1 MVNPIP
7 ESVRKLWGN
16 WNIRGV
22 ILFSL
27 SLQTVLILFAPLRK
41 GTGSKLIISV
51 IWSAYLL
58 ADWAANFGVGL
69 ITERAR
75 DTPEPS
81 MPADNNELLAF
92 WAPFLLL
99 HLGGPDTITAFAL
112 EDNELWLRHLFGL
125 VFQAVAAVYIFL
137 LSLPGNK
144 LLFPTVLVFIAGM
157 IKNFERIRTLHL
169 ASYDKFRDSTL
180 RELREDQSFIVIEKD
195 ADYLDAGCQY
205 FQFFKGIVVD
215 LLSYFR
221 AYEFYVGE
229 PSFGTF
235 GPEKALGIIEVELNL
250 FYEVLHTKIQVIH
263 SLLGIIL
270 RFTSLGSVVAALSI
284 FYFRVEKHGRF
295 NEFDV
300 RVTYALFLGAIA
312 LDIIASFML
321 IFSDWTFA
329 VLRNDDAES
338 RFGKFRNLIVAVIRW
353 FLILKSPRWQHSH
366 DGGKYELLATPFLFR
381 RWSGSVSG
389 ISVMTFW
396 LNARPSRVH
405 KVKSRWQLACQNVI
419 RKLGID
425 RLIACTVDAIDGCIH
440 SCGIHKIFQ
449 NIALATNKVIYFL
462 CKIMAELGFLTE
474 KLIALLGLGDVVILK
489 RLKISQSHEPL
500 LKEMWKFIFSE
511 IEEKAHDANDAK
523 TGNSRICSASGS
535 CTLQKLTNARVMEIT
550 ERQTEN
556 VPELPASLLLWH
568 LVTDLLYY
576 DNEDVSV
583 QKTKNAREFSKILSD
598 YMFYLL
604 LLKPNMLNV
613 AATFMKFTAQGLFH
627 SSDRKISSVKEI
639 CEKIMLRDSD
649 IEDMDNAADLAQELQ
664 KFEEDKRW
672 ELVSKVWVELLC
684 YGAIHCRSRAHA
696 QQVTNGGELITFVWV
711 LMHHFDLVKP
721 QV

>member
-7 ESVRKLWGN
+7 ETFRKLWDN

-81 MPADNNELLAF
+81 IPAENNELLAF

-99 HLGGPDTITAFAL
+99 HVGGPDTITAFAL

-125 VFQAVAAVYIFL
+125 AFQAVAVVYIFL

-157 IKNFERIRTLHL
+157 IKSFERIRTLHL
-169 ASYDKFRDSTL
+169 ASQEKFRDSTARKFVEHRL
-180 RELREDQSFIVIEKD
+180 NVIKEG
-195 ADYLDAGCQY
+195 ADYLDAASQY

-215 LLSYFR
+215 LLHHFH
-221 AYEFYVGE
+221 AYGLAIIG
-229 PSFGTF
+229 PSFGSF

-250 FYEVLHTKIQVIH
+250 FYEIFHTKIQPFQFSISELRSMAVSM
-263 SLLGIIL
+263 SLMFELHIPCSWVPL
-270 RFTSLGSVVAALSI
+270 PL
-284 FYFRVEKHGRF
+284 
-295 NEFDV
+295 
-300 RVTYALFLGAIA
+300 
-312 LDIIASFML
+312 ML
-321 IFSDWTFA
+321 IFSDWTFT
-329 VLRNDDAES
+329 VLRNDDVKS
-338 RFGKFRNLIVAVIRW
+338 RFGKFSNLIVAVLRW
-353 FLILKSPRWQHSH
+353 FLILKNPRWQHSH
-366 DGGKYELLATPFLFR
+366 DSGKYELWATPFPFR

-396 LNARPSRVH
+396 LNARPGRVH
-405 KVKSRWQLACQNVI
+405 KVKSCWQLACQNVI

-425 RLIACTVDAIDGCIH
+425 GIIACTVNAIDGCIH

-462 CKIMAELGFLTE
+462 YKIMAELGFLTE
-474 KLIALLGLGDVVILK
+474 KLIALLGLGDVVLLRRIK
-489 RLKISQSHEPL
+489 RSQSHEPL

-511 IEEKAHDANDAK
+511 IKEKADDANDPEA
-523 TGNSRICSASGS
+523 GNSGICSASGS
-535 CTLQKLTNARVMEIT
+535 CTLKKLANARVEEIT
-550 ERQTEN
+550 ERKTED
-556 VPELPASLLLWH
+556 VPELPASVVLWH
-568 LVTDLLYY
+568 LATDLLYY
-576 DNEDVSV
+576 TNEEVSI
-583 QKTKNAREFSKILSD
+583 QKTKDAREFSKILSD

-604 LLKPNMLNV
+604 LVKPTMLNI
-613 AATFMKFTAQGLFH
+613 AATLMKLVAQILFDL
-627 SSDRKISSVKEI
+627 SDRKISSVKKI
-639 CEKIMLRDSD
+639 CEKIMLKDND
-649 IEDMDNAADLAQELQ
+649 IKELHDAADLVQELK

-684 YGAIHCRSRAHA
+684 YGAIRCRTRAHT
-696 QQVTNGGELITFVWV
+696 QQVTSGGELITFVWV
-711 LMHHFDLVKP
+711 LMHHFELVKP

>member
-7 ESVRKLWGN
+7 ETVRKLWDN

-81 MPADNNELLAF
+81 IPAENNELLAF

-99 HLGGPDTITAFAL
+99 HVGGPDTITAFAL

-125 VFQAVAAVYIFL
+125 AFQAVAAVYIFL

-157 IKNFERIRTLHL
+157 IKSFERIRTLHL
-169 ASYDKFRDSTL
+169 ASQEKFRDSTARKFVEHRL
-180 RELREDQSFIVIEKD
+180 NVIKEG
-195 ADYLDAGCQY
+195 ADYLDAASQY

-215 LLSYFR
+215 LLHHFH
-221 AYEFYVGE
+221 AYGLAIRG

-250 FYEVLHTKIQVIH
+250 FYEIFHTKIQVIC

-300 RVTYALFLGAIA
+300 RITYTLFLGAIA
-312 LDIIASFML
+312 LDIIAFFML
-321 IFSDWTFA
+321 IFSDWTFT
-329 VLRNDDAES
+329 VLRNDDVKS
-338 RFGKFRNLIVAVIRW
+338 RFGKFSNLIVAVLRW

-366 DGGKYELLATPFLFR
+366 DGGKYELLATPFPFR

-405 KVKSRWQLACQNVI
+405 KVKSCWQLACQNVI

-425 RLIACTVDAIDGCIH
+425 GIIACTVNAIDGCIH

-462 CKIMAELGFLTE
+462 YKIMAELGFLTE
-474 KLIALLGLGDVVILK
+474 KLIALLGLGDVVLLRRI
-489 RLKISQSHEPL
+489 RRSQSHEPL

-511 IEEKAHDANDAK
+511 IKEKADDANDPEA
-523 TGNSRICSASGS
+523 GNSGICSASGS
-535 CTLQKLTNARVMEIT
+535 CTLKKLANARVEEIT
-550 ERQTEN
+550 ERKTED
-556 VPELPASLLLWH
+556 VPELPASVVLWH
-568 LVTDLLYY
+568 LATDLLYY
-576 DNEDVSV
+576 TNEEVSI
-583 QKTKNAREFSKILSD
+583 QKTKDAREFSKILSD

-604 LLKPNMLNV
+604 LVKPTMLNI
-613 AATFMKFTAQGLFH
+613 AATLMKLVAQILFDL
-627 SSDRKISSVKEI
+627 SDRKISSVKEI
-639 CEKIMLRDSD
+639 CEKIMRK
-649 IEDMDNAADLAQELQ
+649 DNHIGELHAAADLVEELK

-672 ELVSKVWVELLC
+672 ELVSKVWVELMC
-684 YGAIHCRSRAHA
+684 YGAIRCRTRAHT
-696 QQVTNGGELITFVWV
+696 QQVTSGGELITFVWV
-711 LMHHFDLVKP
+711 LMHHFELVKP

>member
-7 ESVRKLWGN
+7 ESVWKLWDS

-22 ILFSL
+22 FLFSL

-58 ADWAANFGVGL
+58 ADWAANFGVVL

-81 MPADNNELLAF
+81 MHAENNELLAF

-99 HLGGPDTITAFAL
+99 RLGGPDTITAFAL

-125 VFQAVAAVYIFL
+125 AFQAVAAVYIFL

-169 ASYDKFRDSTL
+169 VSTDKFRDSTIRGHREMSSLGKYAVL
-180 RELREDQSFIVIEKD
+180 RQYLVVKDD
-195 ADYLDAGCQY
+195 ADYLDTGCQY
-205 FQFFKGIVVD
+205 FQFFKVIAVD

-221 AYEFYVGE
+221 EYDFRFGK
-229 PSFGTF
+229 PPFGTLD
-235 GPEKALGIIEVELNL
+235 PEKFLGIIEVELSL
-250 FYEVLHTKIQVIH
+250 FYEVFHTKIQPFQFSISELRSMAVSM
-263 SLLGIIL
+263 SLMFELHIPCSWVPL
-270 RFTSLGSVVAALSI
+270 PL
-284 FYFRVEKHGRF
+284 
-295 NEFDV
+295 
-300 RVTYALFLGAIA
+300 
-312 LDIIASFML
+312 ML

-338 RFGKFRNLIVAVIRW
+338 RFGKLKNLIVAVTRW

-396 LNARPSRVH
+396 QNARPSRVY
-405 KVKSRWQLACQNVI
+405 KVKSCWQLACQNVI

-425 RLIACTVDAIDGCIH
+425 GLIACTVNAIDGCIH
-440 SCGIHKIFQ
+440 SRGIHKIFQ

-462 CKIMAELGFLTE
+462 YKIMAELGFLTE
-474 KLIALLGLGDVVILK
+474 ELIALLGLGDVVLLRRIK
-489 RLKISQSHEPL
+489 RSQSHEPI

-511 IEEKAHDANDAK
+511 IKEKADDANDPEP
-523 TGNSRICSASGS
+523 GNSRICSASGS
-535 CTLQKLTNARVMEIT
+535 CTLKKLANARVMEIT
-550 ERQTEN
+550 ERETEN
-556 VPELPASLLLWH
+556 SSELPASVALWH
-568 LVTDLLYY
+568 LVTNLLYY
-576 DNEDVSV
+576 ATDEVSI
-583 QKTKNAREFSKILSD
+583 QKTKSAREFSKILSD
-598 YMFYLL
+598 YMHYLL
-604 LLKPNMLNV
+604 LLKPTMLDV
-613 AATFMKFTAQGLFH
+613 AATSMKFMDQILW
-627 SSDRKISSVKEI
+627 DRKKGSVREI
-639 CEKIMLRDSD
+639 CEKIMRKD
-649 IEDMDNAADLAQELQ
+649 IGTGEMYAAADLAQELK

-684 YGAIHCRSRAHA
+684 YGAILCRPRAHT
-696 QQVTNGGELITFVWV
+696 QQITNGGELITFVWV
-711 LMHHFDLVKP
+711 LMLHFELYEP
-721 QV
+721 EF